1 MNNKTKLTLSFF
13 VSIACLAT
21 SFAAQSADD
30 FIFLKQNV
38 GTTDYELYTYDSVT
52 DVETLKQTFDFEK
65 SISGFLPSGGFLP
78 QLSFVDSYNSRIY
91 LKEGGG
97 NCGGGGSGSC
107 TGFMVYDYKNDTMTS
122 EGGLAKGQMAAFQ
135 IPWGGKDIVSET
147 EDGSIHIG
155 ENSLVTIEENGAQSL
170 YATNAAGQPIDIN
183 ITRGSNL
190 LINGAPVGGVSRR
203 QIRNLDRRAVALS

>member
-52 DVETLKQTFDFEK
+52 NVETLKQTFDFK
-65 SISGFLPSGGFLP
+65 NSISGPLPSGGFLP
-78 QLSFVDSYNSRIY
+78 SLSFVDSYNSKIY

-97 NCGGGGSGSC
+97 NCG
-107 TGFMVYDYKNDTMTS
+107 V
-122 EGGLAKGQMAAFQ
+122 EVVVLALAS
-135 IPWGGKDIVSET
+135 WS
-147 EDGSIHIG
+147 
-155 ENSLVTIEENGAQSL
+155 TIIRTTLSPARVGWPSALAQ
-170 YATNAAGQPIDIN
+170 PF
-183 ITRGSNL
+183 
-190 LINGAPVGGVSRR
+190 APV
-203 QIRNLDRRAVALS
+203 APAF

>member
-1 MNNKTKLTLSFF
+1 MNNKTKLTLSFL

-52 DVETLKQTFDFEK
+52 NVETLKQTFDFK
-65 SISGFLPSGGFLP
+65 NSISGPLPSGGFLP
-78 QLSFVDSYNSRIY
+78 SLSFVDSYNSKIY

-97 NCGGGGSGSC
+97 NCGGGGSGSR

-122 EGGLAKGQMAAFQ
+122 EGGVLA
-135 IPWGGKDIVSET
+135 
-147 EDGSIHIG
+147 H
-155 ENSLVTIEENGAQSL
+155 
-170 YATNAAGQPIDIN
+170 
-183 ITRGSNL
+183 
-190 LINGAPVGGVSRR
+190 
-203 QIRNLDRRAVALS
+203 